1 VFNVYIGCKYKLNI
15 RKNQSFFVFLH
26 INKGMIEVL
35 EASIE
40 GAHWH
45 YF

>member
-1 VFNVYIGCKYKLNI
+1 VFNVFIGCKYKLNI
-15 RKNQSFFVFLH
+15 RRNQSFFVFLH

-35 EASIE
+35 KASIE

>member
-15 RKNQSFFVFLH
+15 RENQSFFVFLH

-35 EASIE
+35 KASIE
-40 GAHWH
+40 GARWH